1 MAFFRATFRTLG
13 FIVREVRRRRAR
25 RLPPHL
31 LAEVLKTPYW
41 GGIELPV
48 LIRNTGRA
56 AVRDCRYCRHQRFE
70 MDRGPD
76 DSPAEAVVWYA
87 TDSFEVALGE
97 SGTRETA
104 FATSDA
110 WPQIVLSDV
119 LTSAAQESR
128 FLAALVCRDRFGTCY
143 RFKIVDGQEI
153 AMDRWSQPLLNG
165 VISRAPPEWT
175 KWLETSGRVENRV
188 WAARF
193 E

>member
-1 MAFFRATFRTLG
+1 MAFFRAAFWAIA
-13 FIVREVRRRRAR
+13 FIVRQVRRRRAR
-25 RLPPHL
+25 RRPPHL
-31 LAEVLKTPYW
+31 VAEMLKTPYW

-70 MDRGPD
+70 MDRGPKG
-76 DSPAEAVVWYA
+76 SPVEAVVWYA
-87 TDSFEVALGE
+87 TDSFDVALDE
-97 SGTRETA
+97 SGTRQTA

-128 FLAALVCRDRFGTCY
+128 FLAVLVCRDRFGTCY

-153 AMDRWSQPLLNG
+153 AMDRWSQPFLNG
-165 VISRAPPEWT
+165 VIGRAPPRWT
-175 KWLETSGRVENRV
+175 KWLEACERIETRV
-188 WAARF
+188 WAASF